1 MKNKW
6 PGSITNLSK
15 SNYNNE
21 VGMLKLSLN
30 LLQGNVSFEIFQ
42 LKDIQLLKMDEN
54 INDVVIYKYY
64 DMVQNTRLIT
74 YAKCEL
80 MSPKYIIVNN
90 GKYTWSNYFQ
100 FKTFNVWK
108 TSISKELI
116 FEYNEISVN

>member
-1 MKNKW
+1 MKF
-6 PGSITNLSK
+6 P
-15 SNYNNE
+15 
-21 VGMLKLSLN
+21 LN
-30 LLQGNVSFEIFQ
+30 LLQVNYLFEIFQ